1 MFIFLL
7 ILKAVKTFV
16 WVPKGLSWWLSHKE
30 STCQCRRHRFDP
42 WVGKIPWRKKR
53 QPTLVFLP
61 GKCHGKRSLAGYSPW
76 SHRIGHDLET
86 KQ

>member
-16 WVPKGLSWWLSHKE
+16 WLSWWLCYKE

-42 WVGKIPWRKKR
+42 WDRKIPWRKK
-53 QPTLVFLP
+53 
-61 GKCHGKRSLAGYSPW
+61 
-76 SHRIGHDLET
+76 
-86 KQ
+86 